1 MKMRMG
7 NDFSTCIFISPLW
20 GLFFFNDSIGV
31 IVEGD
36 NRVEK
41 GMVLKSVQVVY
52 REDIKKY
59 VIIMMYDSTIRGEKD
74 VQVMRIVNSA
84 DDIIKNALEGDDGF
98 INFIITGYSSMDEYS
113 SSVRNNNEIVN
124 GRWVHGS
131 GWREGW
137 YYGGYWCFVSSSGG
151 AGGDS
156 WTEDRYSPTKRT
168 NYYN

>member
-1 MKMRMG
+1 
-7 NDFSTCIFISPLW
+7 
-20 GLFFFNDSIGV
+20 
-31 IVEGD
+31 
-36 NRVEK
+36 
-41 GMVLKSVQVVY
+41 MVLKSVQVVY

-113 SSVRNNNEIVN
+113 SSVQNNNEIVN

-131 GWREGW
+131 ISGSSGGSSGWFEGW
-137 YYGGYWCFVSSSGG
+137 YYGGYWHRTVWVSSGGG